1 MPGKTP
7 KNNTMSRWHVKTV
20 KSRAPA
26 NWVKLWHLTQ
36 AILYHDAGQHR
47 RCMAVGVAA
56 NIAKLFLE
64 FPDATA
70 GI

>member
-1 MPGKTP
+1 
-7 KNNTMSRWHVKTV
+7 
-20 KSRAPA
+20 
-26 NWVKLWHLTQ
+26 VKLWHLTQ